1 MTQTQRARKVADRIR
16 VIVAEMLEQKI
27 RDPRLGFI
35 TITDV
40 RITGDLQNASIF
52 YTVLG
57 GEDERSA
64 TSAALESAKGLVR
77 AAVGK
82 EIGMRVTPTV
92 EFFADAIPESAA
104 HLESLLAKAAARDA
118 EIAQASAEASY
129 AGDVD
134 PYRPARVRDAQDDT

>member
-1 MTQTQRARKVADRIR
+1 MAQTQRARKVADRIR
-16 VIVAEMLEQKI
+16 IIVAEMLEQKI
-27 RDPRLGFI
+27 KDPRLGFI

-92 EFFADAIPESAA
+92 EFFADAIPETAA